1 MTSSSDNNCDYVRGV
16 SFNTMTDPSLPD
28 YSFTLNAKTP
38 EYKRTRRSRMFMVAT
53 DLADYSEYALSWTCD
68 EMMDDGDEIVVLRV
82 LTVDLNDKKKG
93 VHKTLKEECSD
104 ARQSATDVLNRVME
118 RCTPNRQISVTIEFV
133 IGKVQSSIHRA
144 ISMYQ
149 PSLLVVGTRG
159 MSELK
164 GIFSGSVSKYC
175 LQHSP
180 VPVTVVRSD
189 PKDSKNKSTRKRL
202 GSLIGLPVSSDSDDD
217 QLGDDDQ
224 QKKRPASRRK
234 SIIEGFGG
242 LLSRTRSRSSS
253 RSQSRSRSS
262 SRSRSQS
269 PSKIVENHLAPPS

>member
-38 EYKRTRRSRMFMVAT
+38 EYKRTRRSRMFM
-53 DLADYSEYALSWTCD
+53 

-104 ARQSATDVLNRVME
+104 ARQSATD
-118 RCTPNRQISVTIEFV
+118 ISVTIEFV